1 MTRFFLAW
9 TRCAVTAVFALSAPA
24 IAANPGDTAEI
35 GTKFANT
42 GKALDALLN
51 EGYKVVSSH
60 LGIDTIG
67 FVLERQG
74 KWVTCSLRN
83 SDHGRNDQMLAQCFA
98 MN

>member
-1 MTRFFLAW
+1 MIPSFCLASVILSSS
-9 TRCAVTAVFALSAPA
+9 ATAGA
-24 IAANPGDTAEI
+24 PGDTPEVS
-35 GTKFANT
+35 TKFTNT
-42 GKALDALLN
+42 GKPLDALLN
-51 EGYKVVSSH
+51 DGFKVVSSH

-83 SDHGRNDQMLAQCFA
+83 SDHGTSDQMLAQCFA